1 MESRYFRLSEVEASH
16 EAKRLGIDNSATK
29 EVKKNAEYLAKNLLD
44 KVREHFGVP
53 IYISS
58 WYRSPALNKKIKGSS
73 TSLHLTGC
81 AVDIDMDGRNS
92 VSNKQVFEYIKDN
105 MLFTELICEHPD
117 SKGNPAWVHVG
128 LVKGREE
135 EMEVLI
141 AKRNKNGKTTYSHY
155 PA

>member
-1 MESRYFRLSEVEASH
+1 
-16 EAKRLGIDNSATK
+16 
-29 EVKKNAEYLAKNLLD
+29 
-44 KVREHFGVP
+44 
-53 IYISS
+53 
-58 WYRSPALNKKIKGSS
+58 
-73 TSLHLTGC
+73 
-81 AVDIDMDGRNS
+81 VDIDMDGRNS